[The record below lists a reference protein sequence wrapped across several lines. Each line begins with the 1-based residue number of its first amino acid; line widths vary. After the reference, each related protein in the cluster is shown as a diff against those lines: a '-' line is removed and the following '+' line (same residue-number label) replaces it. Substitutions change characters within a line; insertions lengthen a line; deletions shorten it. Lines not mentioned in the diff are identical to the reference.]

1 MNMKDAAVEE
11 AVEEVSVRP
20 QVYFAGRHVTEEFD
34 ASVLMALSLLSSNA
48 NNANIDVEAGA
59 GSFADGAA
67 AAEPC
72 EKEHNGS
79 LSALAHFAA
88 EEYRLMESERES
100 SAQGGVAKKRRETKQ
115 ADVPAVVVVAKKGRK
130 NKPADVPAVVVAKKG
145 RQNKPADVPAV
156 AEEDIAPGEK
166 ATVSKGIST
175 EDIGLL
181 YHELTTS
188 PYKHRHVFGEIM
200 KVYAKKCQVS
210 ISSLRNIMAFK
221 TRREDSHEF
230 WNDEL
235 WKLYNDSVRCETCL
249 KENSEGSRVLCSHFP
264 RGRPAAVATH
274 TEIAA
279 PRFRQ
284 SSAAHGT
291 TKKANSGLKRAYVV
305 QINLARVWECLGCP
319 DSTVYLLGKA
329 AN

>member
-130 NKPADVPAVVVAKKG
+130 
-145 RQNKPADVPAV
+145 NKPADVPAV

-319 DSTVYLLGKA
+319 DSTVYLLGKGA
-329 AN
+329 K